1 MFGRKNKASTVVST
15 IEMMLDH
22 DGRNWVLSG
31 EDMKLR
37 APELDDLDRELE
49 KALQPRLGGDKRV
62 DVIMTTNNEM
72 IPEWMRP
79 YMNHYFNRHLELPL
93 RY

>member
-1 MFGRKNKASTVVST
+1 MFTRFRQKRGDVRT
-15 IEMMLDH
+15 IAMMLDH

-31 EDMKLR
+31 QNLHLTAASLEDI
-37 APELDDLDRELE
+37 DRELE
-49 KALQPRLGGDKRV
+49 QALKPQLEKETRIEVL
-62 DVIMTTNNEM
+62 MTSNNEM

-79 YMNHYFNRHLELPL
+79 YMNHYFNRRLELPL